1 MIEIPDELKDLGEA
15 LATMV
20 ARVQGTV
27 AGTGGG
33 KAVDYGQVE
42 RAIAEE
48 TGSIERAAPFFRRW
62 TSTCRAW

>member
-1 MIEIPDELKDLGEA
+1 MAKLVIEIPDELKDLGEA

-33 KAVDYGQVE
+33 LRPGGAGG
-42 RAIAEE
+42 RSPAE
-48 TGSIERAAPFFRRW
+48 GI
-62 TSTCRAW
+62 